1 MSLIIRRD
9 PEGRIF
15 AMRSDYGMSDSNEFR
30 TVMESVLAV
39 FVVFKLTNVINWSWF
54 YVLMPF
60 WIPLVL
66 ALISIMLGFIVN
78 YGKK

>member
-1 MSLIIRRD
+1 
-9 PEGRIF
+9 
-15 AMRSDYGMSDSNEFR
+15 MRSDYGMRDSNEFR
-30 TVMESVLAV
+30 TILESILAV
-39 FVVFKLTNVINWSWF
+39 FVIFKLTNVINWSWF

>member
-1 MSLIIRRD
+1 
-9 PEGRIF
+9 
-15 AMRSDYGMSDSNEFR
+15 MRSDYGMRDSNEFR
-30 TVMESVLAV
+30 TVMESVLVV

-66 ALISIMLGFIVN
+66 ALISIMLGFIVK

>member
-1 MSLIIRRD
+1 MKS
-9 PEGRIF
+9 
-15 AMRSDYGMSDSNEFR
+15 SDEFR
-30 TVMESVLAV
+30 TILESILAV
-39 FVVFKLTNVINWSWF
+39 FVIFKLTNVINWSWF

-66 ALISIMLGFIVN
+66 VLISIMLRFILN

>member
-1 MSLIIRRD
+1 
-9 PEGRIF
+9 
-15 AMRSDYGMSDSNEFR
+15 MRSDYGMRDSNEFR
-30 TVMESVLAV
+30 TVMESVLVV

-66 ALISIMLGFIVN
+66 ALISIMFGFIVN